1 MRQHYSIVKQA
12 AASMQYTHTRTLS
25 LSLAHTSKT
34 QNVGKSSNAQT
45 STTDSMRD
53 TRFTC
58 TLQTNTLAQKKEK
71 KTTNC
76 ERERERISDAQWENI
91 CCICADWGLVKHRTV
106 NNSSSYD
113 VSVSSVHRNF
123 FGKTA

>member
-12 AASMQYTHTRTLS
+12 AASIQYTHTRTHS
-25 LSLAHTSKT
+25 LSFMHTSKT

-58 TLQTNTLAQKKEK
+58 TLQTNTLAQKIK
-71 KTTNC
+71 KRKN
-76 ERERERISDAQWENI
+76 E
-91 CCICADWGLVKHRTV
+91 L
-106 NNSSSYD
+106 
-113 VSVSSVHRNF
+113 
-123 FGKTA
+123 